1 MLAAID
7 DGIVSHLAGGL
18 YLFVTAI
25 ALLLGIT
32 GSAFCCQ
39 VPRGSRA
46 RTLILVSLVADALG
60 ALFFFV
66 AIVAALGDALG
77 LGGRNLSYVEQGCEF
92 LSTIVSVFG
101 LILFLLFLKQLA
113 YYLDENIMGDQATDP
128 IAYAAALIGGT
139 IVGDILVRFLFK
151 LGTNAPLLGTAF
163 LLVALLAFFYFAG
176 KLLMMSL
183 NTIGP
188 IRNALEKRLAPSAR
202 SWRQEIPRWAWLG
215 VTGATL
221 ALLGSLLLL
230 VGIAAWRNTASA
242 SPAQPSPAPKQD
254 GPLAGKGPDD
264 SPADLLPPKVPPPA
278 TDFEGLLAYWPF
290 EDGKPGESV
299 ADLSPNRING
309 RAVGGS
315 SVEGIR
321 GKALHLSNPYCFDYT
336 ADHRL
341 NFPAGADFTLAC
353 WVKTA
358 SANGM
363 LLSQRNSREGGAVID
378 VLLAG
383 GQVQAQVRQDK
394 GFFHLQIASQ
404 SRINDNRWHHWALLR
419 RGQVVELFVDGRHAA
434 AGSGNEVNSPITTD
448 LRTLGR
454 EGFWESQG
462 RRGAETYFTGDV
474 DEFCIFNRAL
484 DPDEIQ
490 TLAGRQTLNKKRH
503 EPPPTTKRDEP
514 PPTTK
519 RGDTSPTPS
528 GPKEPPK
535 PEPKVTELK
544 DWGEVINPDKDC
556 KLTPADAKK
565 ITFEVP
571 GKLHDLYF
579 DGGPTNAPRV
589 MREVTGDFVVTVKV
603 SGEFKP
609 GPRSTSPKTLPYHG
623 AGILLWSDSDNNIRF
638 ERIAFLRAGK
648 MVTSIGFQER
658 KGGHGGALNNE
669 LYKAGDCY
677 LRMERKG
684 SRIHGAVS
692 SDGTTWKELKPIDSV
707 WPAKLKVGLTAI
719 STSSEPFS
727 VTFEDFDLK
736 GE

>member
-1 MLAAID
+1 MPIPVRCPKCESRFAVPRIPGPRGSLCPACLSVVAPTPVDPNKPPPVKKTYAVTKPAPPAAAANNSAEKPGGANGKATQPRPQHPRAGPKGGELGEQTPKGPEAMQLHLTHLGLGFHYVKVIVSLLGLLLWLAHTMLAAID

-341 NFPAGADFTLAC
+341 NFPAVSRLHPRLLGQDRFGERHAPLAA
-353 WVKTA
+353 KQ
-358 SANGM
+358 S
-363 LLSQRNSREGGAVID
+363 GG
-378 VLLAG
+378 
-383 GQVQAQVRQDK
+383 R
-394 GFFHLQIASQ
+394 
-404 SRINDNRWHHWALLR
+404 
-419 RGQVVELFVDGRHAA
+419 GRHRRAA
-434 AGSGNEVNSPITTD
+434 RWRPSSSSSSSG
-448 LRTLGR
+448 
-454 EGFWESQG
+454 
-462 RRGAETYFTGDV
+462 
-474 DEFCIFNRAL
+474 
-484 DPDEIQ
+484 
-490 TLAGRQTLNKKRH
+490 
-503 EPPPTTKRDEP
+503 
-514 PPTTK
+514 
-519 RGDTSPTPS
+519 
-528 GPKEPPK
+528 
-535 PEPKVTELK
+535 
-544 DWGEVINPDKDC
+544 
-556 KLTPADAKK
+556 
-565 ITFEVP
+565 
-571 GKLHDLYF
+571 
-579 DGGPTNAPRV
+579 
-589 MREVTGDFVVTVKV
+589 
-603 SGEFKP
+603 
-609 GPRSTSPKTLPYHG
+609 
-623 AGILLWSDSDNNIRF
+623 
-638 ERIAFLRAGK
+638 
-648 MVTSIGFQER
+648 
-658 KGGHGGALNNE
+658 
-669 LYKAGDCY
+669 
-677 LRMERKG
+677 
-684 SRIHGAVS
+684 
-692 SDGTTWKELKPIDSV
+692 
-707 WPAKLKVGLTAI
+707 
-719 STSSEPFS
+719 
-727 VTFEDFDLK
+727 
-736 GE
+736 